1 MNNEVNAKELL
12 NDSIT
17 KKEKRW
23 TYLVFFLIGIIS
35 FPIGYILRF
44 SLGLMI
50 DLAGIWQILLFT
62 LLICSVFFAIGL
74 AVFKKQ
80 RQALNSSKAFIASF
94 AGMFFIFVLVSL
106 PALLFFFGP
115 QQDASTSASIS
126 LESSNE
132 NFTIYVPVLLDEN
145 KTVLK
150 MHETPTITGRATTS
164 LIDTEHGKALMI
176 SRTGLENYVFN
187 WNEVPGKDIDRF
199 VKWIE
204 NAGYA
209 QPGEKLDITKT
220 DTDTTITV
228 LGSITASGRNNLII
242 QLNKTGVLEF
252 YSISNSETNGGV
264 KFGTNLFNWDEV
276 PGKDTN
282 RFVKWME
289 GEGHVQPGEKLDIS
303 KTDNGR
309 AIKVSGK
316 GTWTYRLNEN
326 GDLEF
331 HGVNNNIKQEIR
343 GWPLFF
349 AKMENGN
356 LNIYSGNNEI
366 SMNESHEKLK
376 EDSLQR
382 TEEFFRKFTISMSD
396 YTSPESFVNLPQYPE
411 SSSMIGAWVYSDTE
425 IEKIRFYFYLDPRN
439 RNNSIALSIGTQG
452 WVHLN
457 KGWQVVNLS
466 RGIMQYD

>member
-1 MNNEVNAKELL
+1 MNNEVSTKEVL
-12 NDSIT
+12 NDST
-17 KKEKRW
+17 KQKEKKW
-23 TYLVFFLIGIIS
+23 SYLVFFLIGIIS
-35 FPIGYILRF
+35 FPIGYILTF

-50 DLAGIWQILLFT
+50 NLAGIWQILLFT
-62 LLICSVFFAIGL
+62 LLSCSVLFAIGI

-80 RQALNSSKAFIASF
+80 RQALNSSKAFITSF
-94 AGMFFIFVLVSL
+94 AGMFFILVLVSL
-106 PALLFFFGP
+106 PALLYLFGH

-126 LESSNE
+126 LESSAE

-150 MHETPTITGRATTS
+150 MYENPMITGSTTTS

-176 SRTGLENYVFN
+176 GRTGLGNYVFN
-187 WNEVPGKDIDRF
+187 WNEVPGKDNDRF

-220 DTDTTITV
+220 DNDTTITV

-242 QLNKTGVLEF
+242 RLNETGVLEF
-252 YSISNSETNGGV
+252 YHISDSETNGGV
-264 KFGTNLFNWDEV
+264 KFGNYLFNWNEV
-276 PGKDTN
+276 PGKDNN

-289 GEGHVQPGEKLDIS
+289 GEGHVQPGEKLDII
-303 KTDNGR
+303 KTNDGR
-309 AIKVSGK
+309 AITVSGK
-316 GTWTYRLNEN
+316 GTWTYRLDDN
-326 GDLEF
+326 GNLEF
-331 HGVNNNIKQEIR
+331 HGIINNIKQEIM
-343 GWPLFF
+343 GGPLFF

-396 YTSPESFVNLPQYPE
+396 YTSPEYFVNPPQYPE
-411 SSSMIGAWVYSDTE
+411 SPSMIGAWVYSDTE
-425 IEKIRFYFYLDPRN
+425 IEKISFYFYIDPRN
-439 RNNSIALSIGTQG
+439 RNNSIALSMGTQG

-457 KGWQVVNLS
+457 NGWQEVNLS